1 MADLQ
6 SMLVKTSRTF
16 ALAIPLLPEPTCREV
31 TIAYLLFRI
40 ADTFE
45 DATAWT
51 PEAKV
56 QALADLER
64 VLEPGQSDEVRRL
77 AARWCAAPPLDH
89 EGYLELLE
97 ETPAVL
103 EALWA
108 LEPAAQAVIRRHL
121 RRTIQGMARY
131 AHRVGQGKHL
141 QLETIDELSDYC
153 YIVAGIVGEMLT
165 ELFVLDW
172 DALASD
178 EAYLMKRA
186 RCFGE
191 GLQLTNILK
200 DSEGDATEGRRYLPA
215 GVARERVFQLA
226 REDLERAEEYVHA
239 VQRAGA
245 PVGVIAFNALPVIL
259 AWETLE
265 RVRAAGPGA
274 KLDRMEV
281 ATLMQAM
288 DEALEGGA
296 PVVQAARTA
305 MVRER

>member
-16 ALAIPLLPEPTCREV
+16 ALAIPLLPEPTCRGV

-51 PEAKV
+51 PEQKV
-56 QALADLER
+56 EALRDLDGA
-64 VLEPGQSDEVRRL
+64 LEPGHTADVRRL
-77 AARWCAAPPLDH
+77 AKQWRDAPPLDH
-89 EGYLELLE
+89 EGYLELIG
-97 ETPAVL
+97 ETPAVM

-131 AHRVGQGKHL
+131 ARRVGQGNHL
-141 QLETIDELSDYC
+141 QLETLDELSDYC

-165 ELFVLDW
+165 ELFVLDS
-172 DALASD
+172 DALAAD

-215 GVARERVFQLA
+215 GVARERVFELA
-226 REDLERAEEYVHA
+226 RADLERAEEYVHA
-239 VQRAGA
+239 VQRARA

-265 RVRAAGPGA
+265 RVQTAGPGA
-274 KLDRMEV
+274 KLDRLEV
-281 ATLMQAM
+281 AQLMQGM
-288 DEALEGGA
+288 DQALERGD
-296 PVVQAARTA
+296 PVVSAARSA
-305 MVRER
+305 VVRQR